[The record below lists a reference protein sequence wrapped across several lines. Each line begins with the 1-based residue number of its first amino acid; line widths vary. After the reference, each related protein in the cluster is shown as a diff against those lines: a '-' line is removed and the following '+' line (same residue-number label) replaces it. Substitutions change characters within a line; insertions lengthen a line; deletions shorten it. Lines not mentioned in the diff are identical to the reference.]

1 MRSLGII
8 RGRMAKQG
16 RETILKTSFSYRA
29 VVDYDV
35 DRLGVEVLSRI
46 KLTSTN
52 SLIGLIYALK
62 KFLD

>member
-16 RETILKTSFSYRA
+16 RETRLKTSFSYRA

-35 DRLGVEVLSRI
+35 DRLGVEVR
-46 KLTSTN
+46 
-52 SLIGLIYALK
+52 
-62 KFLD
+62 